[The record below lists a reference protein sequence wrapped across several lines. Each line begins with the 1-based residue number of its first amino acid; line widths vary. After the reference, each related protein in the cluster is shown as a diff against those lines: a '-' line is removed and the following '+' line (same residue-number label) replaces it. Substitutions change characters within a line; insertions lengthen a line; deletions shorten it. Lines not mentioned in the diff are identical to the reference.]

1 MKRYA
6 IACLT
11 VTALLGACGNE
22 EIDVVN
28 LEYMPSHWEL
38 PGVDPTDK
46 ESIDGILNACDGERT
61 VDLKGDFTVYGTV
74 HANKFPFAV
83 NDVSMKERT
92 ISYIESDEKYVV
104 CRGRSDYR
112 YVAEKVDHFPEFI
125 ETSSSYEVLWF
136 PSIQLPTEAEQKEL
150 RDESVFT
157 EDEIGFMWQEQSL
170 LNISLP
176 AYGFLE
182 LKLGERRLHDQLYL
196 YEPVYRTENAI
207 NLTVGSHGKSNRAFV
222 FRNNGNGTSYS
233 GIPIEFFDREDNE
246 PTRFN
251 RLQIKR
257 VASPGSLEPE
267 VATPLYEF
275 TYDKAGERV
284 TEVFTMTF
292 HEGEFKAEGTEMN
305 DFIQSE
311 HMAINESMIYVHKN
325 PYEADGK
332 IAYPN
337 VLQPDADEVEALW
350 KAIESAEPV
359 ERSGNETTYRYVTL
373 TDGYKDQQFE
383 LSFKQRS
390 KKLDIYLTDPER
402 EQTFKLT
409 SEGAERFLSAF
420 PKIKD

>member
-6 IACLT
+6 IACLA

-38 PGVDPTDK
+38 PGVDPADK
-46 ESIDGILNACDGERT
+46 ESIDGILNACVGERA
-61 VDLKGDFTVYGTV
+61 VDLKDDFKVYGSVT
-74 HANKFPFAV
+74 ATKLPFAA
-83 NDVSMKERT
+83 NDVVVKERT

-104 CRGRSDYR
+104 CRDRSDFR
-112 YVAEKVDHFPEFI
+112 YVAGKVDHFPEFI
-125 ETSSSYEVLWF
+125 ETSDGLELAWF

-150 RDESVFT
+150 RDDPAFT

-170 LNISLP
+170 LNITLP

-182 LKLGERRLHDQLYL
+182 LKLGERQLTYQL
-196 YEPVYRTENAI
+196 PLFEPVYGTENEI
-207 NLTVGSHGKSNRAFV
+207 NLTVGNHGKSNRAFV
-222 FRNNGNGTSYS
+222 FHTFGNGTSYS
-233 GIPIEFFDREDNE
+233 GNPIEFYDRDDNE

-267 VATPLYEF
+267 MVTPLYEF

-292 HEGEFKAEGTEMN
+292 HEGEFKAEETEMN

-311 HMAINESMIYVHKN
+311 HMAINESMIYVHKK

-359 ERSGNETTYRYVTL
+359 ERSGDETTYRYVTL

-390 KKLDIYLTDPER
+390 KKLDIYLTDPKS